1 MGSQP
6 VGAAARQDLKAQLAK
21 TQELLQLAVKEKE
34 STQKIIEVLGSA
46 ATVQGGLLF
55 FSLLRADVG

>member
-34 STQKIIEVLGSA
+34 STQKIIEVLGRA